1 MHHCVVQ
8 RFLLHR
14 LLFLFGSHRIKLLQV
29 VEEEGGGRFPKHL
42 YAALI
47 FMTQFVLGE
56 DLGGIATQV

>member
-1 MHHCVVQ
+1 MYC
-8 RFLLHR
+8 
-14 LLFLFGSHRIKLLQV
+14 LLFLFGSHCIKLLQI

-42 YAALI
+42 YAVLI